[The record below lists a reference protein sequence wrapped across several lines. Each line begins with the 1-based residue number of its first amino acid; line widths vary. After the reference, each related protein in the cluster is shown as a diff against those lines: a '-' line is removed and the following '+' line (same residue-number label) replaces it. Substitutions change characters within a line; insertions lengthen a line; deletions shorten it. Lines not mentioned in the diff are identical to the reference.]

1 MKAVVWRRRIFLAAL
16 VAGVIGALAWALR
29 PTPVLVQVEPVSRG
43 AMRVTV
49 LEEGQ
54 TRIKD
59 RFEISAP
66 IPGVMCRLELEAGDR
81 VEADKSIC
89 AIKPLRSEV
98 LDPRARARAEAQVAA
113 AEARLQAATE
123 QVRAADAA
131 ADLAVAELGRIRA
144 LFAKGDVAEG
154 TLDRAEADARAA
166 RANQRSAGFEVE
178 RARYEKE
185 AARTA
190 LKYAGEEFPEDA
202 AERVVV
208 RSPVDGQVLKVYRKS
223 EGVISAGEPLLEVG
237 DPRALEVEVDVL
249 SADAVRIP
257 EGGRVIFERW
267 GGQPLEGRVR
277 VIEPAGFTKVSA
289 LGVEEQRVW
298 VIADIVAP
306 VEQWQRLGDG
316 YRVEARFVLWEA
328 DDVLQVPESALFRH
342 GEGWAVFVVEGDRAR
357 LREVE
362 VGRRNGL
369 RAEVLRGLGPED
381 RVVAHPP
388 SELQAGGRVREHS
401 PGSTSG

>member
-1 MKAVVWRRRIFLAAL
+1 
-16 VAGVIGALAWALR
+16 
-29 PTPVLVQVEPVSRG
+29 
-43 AMRVTV
+43 
-49 LEEGQ
+49 
-54 TRIKD
+54 
-59 RFEISAP
+59 
-66 IPGVMCRLELEAGDR
+66 
-81 VEADKSIC
+81 
-89 AIKPLRSEV
+89 V

-131 ADLAVAELGRIRA
+131 ADLAVAELGRIRT
-144 LFAKGDVAEG
+144 LFDKGDVAEG
-154 TLDRAEADARAA
+154 SLDRAEADARAS

-178 RARYEKE
+178 RARYDLE

-202 AERVVV
+202 AERVIV
-208 RSPVDGQVLKVYRKS
+208 RSPVDGQVLKVYRES
-223 EGVISAGEPLLEVG
+223 EGVIAAGEPILEVG

-267 GGQPLEGRVR
+267 GGPPLEGRVR

-298 VIADIVAP
+298 VIADIVAAT
-306 VEQWQRLGDG
+306 EQWQRLGDG
-316 YRVEARFVLWEA
+316 YRVEARFVLWEG

-342 GEGWAVFVVEGDRAR
+342 DAGWAVFVADGGRAG
-357 LREVE
+357 LTPVE

-369 RAEVLRGLGPED
+369 RAEILGGLQAGD
-381 RVVAHPP
+381 RVIAHPP
-388 SELQAGGRVREHS
+388 SELESGDRVREHA
-401 PGSTSG
+401 SGAMSG

>member
-1 MKAVVWRRRIFLAAL
+1 MNTVVWRRRIFLIVLA
-16 VAGVIGALAWALR
+16 VAVIGSLAWAFR
-29 PTPVLVQVEPVSRG
+29 PTPVLVQVEPVVR
-43 AMRVTV
+43 APMRVTV

-66 IPGVMCRLELEAGDR
+66 VPGVMCRVDLEAGDR
-81 VEADKSIC
+81 LEAGDPIC

-98 LDPRARARAEAQVAA
+98 LDPRSRAQAEAQVAA
-113 AEARLQAATE
+113 ADARLQAATE
-123 QVRAADAA
+123 QARAADAA
-131 ADLAVAELGRIRA
+131 ADLAAAELRRIRQ
-144 LFAKGDVAEG
+144 LFGKGDVSEG
-154 TLDRAEADARAA
+154 DLDRAQADARAA
-166 RANQRSAGFEVE
+166 QANRRSAEFEVE
-178 RARYEKE
+178 RARYDLE
-185 AARTA
+185 AARTL
-190 LKYAGEEFPEDA
+190 LKYSGEEFPEDA
-202 AERVVV
+202 AERVII
-208 RSPVDGQVLKVYRKS
+208 RAPVEGQVLKVYRES
-223 EGVISAGEPLLEVG
+223 EGVIAAGEPIMEIG

-249 SADAVRIP
+249 SADAVRISP
-257 EGGRVIFERW
+257 GGRVIFERW

-306 VEQWQRLGDG
+306 RAQWERLGDG
-316 YRVEARFVLWEA
+316 YRVEARFVLWEG

-342 GEGWAVFVVEGDRAR
+342 QGEWTVFVAEDGRAR
-357 LREVE
+357 RQRVQ

-369 RAEVLRGLGPED
+369 RAQILVGLEAGD

-388 SELQAGGRVREHS
+388 TELDD
-401 PGSTSG
+401 GSRIRMHGKA